1 MTNRQFRKF
10 LEKLPVTSI
19 ELDDNDLTIR
29 CKFNFSYFTVQEKSQ
44 DFGDWSQ
51 NELVKLLEKL
61 KNYSGKSLNDWKNE
75 SAGKSGK
82 VLSIYGKF
90 PNKSEFSMPTHIP
103 LEAEWGRF
111 RLEQSVRLVGFVLP
125 SSFHQ
130 TQHKKTGVQ
139 FDCNTFYIVFLDRD
153 HKFYLTETK

>member
-1 MTNRQFRKF
+1 MTNRQFKKF
-10 LEKLPVTSI
+10 LAALPATSI
-19 ELDDNDLTIR
+19 ELEDNDLTIR

-44 DFGDWSQ
+44 SFGDWSQ

-90 PNKSEFSMPTHIP
+90 PNKSEFSMPTHVP
-103 LEAEWGRF
+103 SEAEWGRF

-130 TQHKKTGVQ
+130 TPHRKTGVH